1 MRGLLQRVRRAA
13 VAVDGAEVGAIQQGV
28 LLLLGIAHADT
39 VASADTLLDRVL
51 RYRLFPDAQGRMNL
65 SLADSGGGLLIVSQ
79 FTLMADTRK
88 GLRPSFTSA
97 APPVLGRELFERA
110 VDGVLVRGDRGGA
123 ARRDRV
129 RAGPRG
135 RALAQGIGARRFNTE
150 VTGVTEVTGET
161 LGMPTSLGFPSSPGS
176 RGSYPRHL

>member
-65 SLADSGGGLLIVSQ
+65 SLADIGGGLLIVSQ

-88 GLRPSFTSA
+88 GLRPSFTPA
-97 APPVLGRELFERA
+97 APPEQAERLY
-110 VDGVLVRGDRGGA
+110 DHFI
-123 ARRDRV
+123 ARARV
-129 RAGPRG
+129 RHAQVACGVFGADMQVELVNDGPVT
-135 RALAQGIGARRFNTE
+135 LLLE
-150 VTGVTEVTGET
+150 V
-161 LGMPTSLGFPSSPGS
+161 
-176 RGSYPRHL
+176 

>member
-51 RYRLFPDAQGRMNL
+51 RYRLFPDAQERMNL
-65 SLADSGGGLLIVSQ
+65 SLADIGGGLLIVSQ

-88 GLRPSFTSA
+88 GLRPSFTPA
-97 APPVLGRELFERA
+97 ALEVFKSKVNVRILQIDLPKEQAMLITLFAGFLFRMLAIRFRWEMPKF
-110 VDGVLVRGDRGGA
+110 VYKDDPHQGD
-123 ARRDRV
+123 
-129 RAGPRG
+129 
-135 RALAQGIGARRFNTE
+135 
-150 VTGVTEVTGET
+150 
-161 LGMPTSLGFPSSPGS
+161 
-176 RGSYPRHL
+176 

>member
-51 RYRLFPDAQGRMNL
+51 RYRLFPDVQERMNL
-65 SLADSGGGLLIVSQ
+65 SLADIGGGLLIVSQ

-88 GLRPSFTSA
+88 GLRPSFTPA
-97 APPVLGRELFERA
+97 APPEQAERLYDHFIARARARHAPVACGVFGADMRVEL
-110 VDGVLVRGDRGGA
+110 VNDG
-123 ARRDRV
+123 
-129 RAGPRG
+129 P
-135 RALAQGIGARRFNTE
+135 
-150 VTGVTEVTGET
+150 VTLLLDV
-161 LGMPTSLGFPSSPGS
+161 
-176 RGSYPRHL
+176 

>member
-28 LLLLGIAHADT
+28 LLLLGIAHTDT

-51 RYRLFPDAQGRMNL
+51 RYRLFPDGQGHMNL

-88 GLRPSFTSA
+88 GLRPSFTPA
-97 APPVLGRELFERA
+97 APPEQAERLY
-110 VDGVLVRGDRGGA
+110 DHFI
-123 ARRDRV
+123 ARARV
-129 RAGPRG
+129 RHAPVACGVFGADMQVELVNDGPVT
-135 RALAQGIGARRFNTE
+135 LLLE
-150 VTGVTEVTGET
+150 V
-161 LGMPTSLGFPSSPGS
+161 
-176 RGSYPRHL
+176 

>member
-1 MRGLLQRVRRAA
+1 VRGLLQRVRRAA

-88 GLRPSFTSA
+88 GLRPSFTPA
-97 APPVLGRELFERA
+97 APPEQAERLY
-110 VDGVLVRGDRGGA
+110 DHFI
-123 ARRDRV
+123 ARARV
-129 RAGPRG
+129 RHAQVACGVFGADMQVELVNDGPVT
-135 RALAQGIGARRFNTE
+135 LLLE
-150 VTGVTEVTGET
+150 V
-161 LGMPTSLGFPSSPGS
+161 
-176 RGSYPRHL
+176 